1 MRSAR
6 TAGIAGGVLVAT
18 LVAVAAVTAPLGSDQ
33 PPAVSSAPFP
43 SLAAA
48 GSSTTATRVPA
59 TPRASRTETA
69 RPPSPTPVPETGVD
83 VGQLAPDFELRTP
96 EGEAVRLSD
105 FRGRPVWINFWAPW
119 CPACRTEMPRLEG
132 FYVEHEGDGL
142 VILGVGVRDSPENM
156 RAYAGEVGVSYPI
169 VVDGDG
175 AVADEYQALAL
186 PVHYWIDRERVVR
199 DWAFGELPPDLLAA
213 SLESILAAPTAPA
226 P

>member
-6 TAGIAGGVLVAT
+6 TTGLAVGFLVIVVLM
-18 LVAVAAVTAPLGSDQ
+18 VAAVALPIGGGQRTSP
-33 PPAVSSAPFP
+33 SARPSP
-43 SLAAA
+43 SLPSVSGSPVGTSALAEPTS
-48 GSSTTATRVPA
+48 SSTL
-59 TPRASRTETA
+59 RAPS
-69 RPPSPTPVPETGVD
+69 PPPTPVPETGID

-119 CPACRTEMPRLEG
+119 CPACRLEMPRLEG
-132 FYVEHEGDGL
+132 FHLQHRGDGL
-142 VILGVGVRDSPENM
+142 VILGVGVSDSPENM

-175 AVADEYQALAL
+175 AVANEYQAFAL
-186 PVHYWIDRERVVR
+186 PVHYWVDRDGVVR
-199 DWAFGELPPDLLAA
+199 DWAYGELPPDLLAS
-213 SLESILAAPTAPA
+213 SLAMILASPPPA

>member
-33 PPAVSSAPFP
+33 PPAVSSAPSP
-43 SLAAA
+43 SLVAA

-69 RPPSPTPVPETGVD
+69 RPP
-83 VGQLAPDFELRTP
+83 
-96 EGEAVRLSD
+96 EGEAVRLSK
-105 FRGRPVWINFWAPW
+105 FRGRPVWLNFWATW

-132 FYVEHEGDGL
+132 FHLEHEGDGL
-142 VILGVGVRDSPENM
+142 VILGVGVRDSPESM
-156 RAYAGEVGVSYPI
+156 RTYAGEVGVSYPI

-186 PVHYWIDRERVVR
+186 PVHYWIDREGVVR